1 MKLPEQRRGHLWRP
15 SSAVAF
21 QFLPAAP
28 SRWDLCQRQ
37 TRPLCFENPLHIC
50 AKASKVMIRK
60 AIIQDVKPIHGLL
73 SYYANQGLLLPRSLS
88 ELYDHLRDYF
98 VVEEEGRQNA
108 VVIGVS
114 ALGICWEDLAEIR
127 SLAIAKDEQGK
138 GLGAQ
143 LVETC
148 LREAR
153 SLGLKK
159 VFTLSYV
166 PGFFSKM
173 GFKEVEKSVL
183 PHKIW
188 GDCLKCPKFPD
199 CDETAMMIDL

>member
-1 MKLPEQRRGHLWRP
+1 
-15 SSAVAF
+15 
-21 QFLPAAP
+21 
-28 SRWDLCQRQ
+28 
-37 TRPLCFENPLHIC
+37 
-50 AKASKVMIRK
+50 MIRK
-60 AIIQDVKPIHGLL
+60 ALIRDVKPIHALL
-73 SYYANQGLLLPRSLS
+73 SYYADQGLLLPRSLS
-88 ELYDHLRDYF
+88 ELYDHLKDHF
-98 VVEEEGRQNA
+98 VMEEKGSENSL
-108 VVIGVS
+108 IGVS

-127 SLAIAKDEQGK
+127 SLAIAQDAQGR
-138 GLGAQ
+138 GLGSQ
-143 LVETC
+143 MVETC
-148 LREAR
+148 LQEAR

-166 PGFFSKM
+166 PGFFSKL

>member
-1 MKLPEQRRGHLWRP
+1 
-15 SSAVAF
+15 
-21 QFLPAAP
+21 
-28 SRWDLCQRQ
+28 
-37 TRPLCFENPLHIC
+37 
-50 AKASKVMIRK
+50 MIRK
-60 AIIQDVKPIHGLL
+60 ALIQDVKPIHKLL
-73 SYYANQGLLLPRSLS
+73 GYYADQGLLLPRSLS
-88 ELYDHLRDYF
+88 ELYDHLRDHF
-98 VVEEEGRQNA
+98 VVEDRSSQNSI
-108 VVIGVS
+108 IGVS

-127 SLAIAKDEQGK
+127 SLAIAKNEQGK
-138 GLGAQ
+138 GLGSQ

-148 LREAR
+148 LEEAR
-153 SLGLKK
+153 SLGLKR

-166 PGFFSKM
+166 PGFFSKL